1 MQFNLERY
9 LLNTKSIPYVLLL
22 GTLFGTTLVVS
33 RFSMGQ
39 FSPTTYI
46 GLRFSLASLAF
57 ILVYTLRLGRKS
69 LPREIGIWRRGLLMG
84 VIGTAIPMTG
94 IVSSLQYLS
103 SGLTS
108 ILITVNPALTVLLA
122 HYFLGDERLS
132 RNKIVGVILAL
143 SGAVLLVVL
152 GETGLPDVG
161 QANPIGY
168 VFLLVGM
175 VSSSI
180 STIYVRKFMQTDN
193 AFDVTAIRMFAAALV
208 LIPVAFIVDGLD
220 LTQVNGQGLMA
231 LIFAAIVG
239 TFTGFLL
246 SFYNI
251 QRFGATAAVMTSYV
265 VPVVAGLIGIL
276 FLGEHITWG
285 MAAGMVF
292 IILGVWMLN
301 RRVSGIVAIP
311 ISATD

>member
-22 GTLFGTTLVVS
+22 GILFGTTLVVS
-33 RFSMGQ
+33 RFSVGQ

-122 HYFLGDERLS
+122 HYFLDDERLS
-132 RNKIVGVILAL
+132 RNKVVGVILAL

-175 VSSSI
+175 ASSSI

-193 AFDVTAIRMFAAALV
+193 AFDITAIRMFAAALV

-220 LTQVNGQGLMA
+220 LTQVDSQGLMA
-231 LIFAAIVG
+231 LLFAALVG
-239 TFTGFLL
+239 TFAGFLL

-301 RRVSGIVAIP
+301 RRAGIVAIP